1 METDIEAMKAPR
13 DPLRKIP
20 VAQARQGMYV
30 HALEGSWFDHSY
42 WRRSF
47 LLSSVQEVQ
56 QLQASGAREV
66 WIDIDQGEDLES
78 APAQVR
84 APEAAKP
91 AERTP
96 DVGSPPP
103 HTARVEL
110 SDELHAAAA
119 VCARGTQ
126 AVKSMFQE
134 IRLGR
139 AIDPERCLPIVAEV
153 TDSVMRN
160 PGALVSL
167 ARLKTKDDYTYMHS
181 VAVCALMVAVAR
193 QMGQDEAQCRQ
204 AGFAGLLHDLGKAV
218 MPSAVLNK
226 PGKLSDAEFDIIR
239 SHPER
244 GHALLL
250 ESRGADE
257 VALDVCLHHHE
268 KWVGGGYPHN
278 LHGEA
283 ISLHARM
290 GAVCDVYDAI
300 TSNRPYKSGWDP
312 AESIARMA
320 SWKGHFEPKVF
331 NHFVQSLGIYPTGT
345 LVRLQSQRLAVVV
358 EQDARSLVAPVVK
371 VCFSLKSQM
380 PLTPQLLRLADGGG
394 DKIVGRESN
403 ADWKFPWIDALWAG
417 DIASSRS

>member
-1 METDIEAMKAPR
+1 MF
-13 DPLRKIP
+13 
-20 VAQARQGMYV
+20 V
-30 HALEGSWFDHSY
+30 HALEGSWLDHSY
-42 WRRSF
+42 WRSRF
-47 LLSSVQEVQ
+47 LLSSDQEVTE
-56 QLQASGAREV
+56 LKASGAREV
-66 WIDIDQGEDLES
+66 WIDVDKGDDLP
-78 APAQVR
+78 ATAPPAQ
-84 APEAAKP
+84 APPAPQPAADTPEAC
-91 AERTP
+91 
-96 DVGSPPP
+96 SPPTP
-103 HTARVEL
+103 PVRTEL

-119 VCARGTQ
+119 ACARSTQ

-153 TDSVMRN
+153 ADSVMRN

-181 VAVCALMVAVAR
+181 VAVCALMVALAR

-226 PGKLSDAEFDIIR
+226 PGKLSDDEFDIIR

-250 ESRGADE
+250 EAGCSDE
-257 VALDVCLHHHE
+257 MALDVCLHHHE
-268 KWVGGGYPHN
+268 KWAGGGYPHK
-278 LHGEA
+278 LSGEA

-394 DKIVGRESN
+394 DKIIGRESN

-417 DIASSRS
+417 DVATSRT